1 MARQWAAEAL
11 CFAFL
16 VKSLQFLLVRKQ
28 PVRYNK
34 PVCFLSEELRM
45 SRMETES
52 GRSDRIELRATPHEK
67 ALLARAA
74 AIEHLDDLVCDICQT
89 LHAERE
95 KLGIAAHRWGALE
108 QTPPTHPCRQWSLKP
123 TGFFWVKL
131 PLGRP
136 HFSIYDVALYYIM

>member
-28 PVRYNK
+28 SVRYNK
-34 PVCFLSEELRM
+34 LVCFLSEELRM

-74 AIEHLDDLVCDICQT
+74 AIEHLDLTSFVMRAAMPGAREVVERTEQIELSERDTLRVLALLENPPPPNAKLTAAAKACAANQKQLVN
-89 LHAERE
+89 
-95 KLGIAAHRWGALE
+95 K
-108 QTPPTHPCRQWSLKP
+108 
-123 TGFFWVKL
+123 
-131 PLGRP
+131 
-136 HFSIYDVALYYIM
+136 